1 MDVAMMLNMIRSS
14 MLAVFA
20 LVVSAAA
27 NAQDISEQDAANF
40 EGWRMGFEFR
50 LIERGY
56 DPVIAASMMNGL
68 TIDPR
73 VLERD
78 STQPEFV
85 RPIWVYLDGAASEVR
100 VANGRRAAARHAG
113 ALAAVGTRFD
123 VDADILTSIWGLES
137 AYGEIMG
144 DFDVV
149 RSLATLAWDGRRR
162 SFAQSQLFAVA
173 EMLSNGYATRDD
185 LRGSWAGAMGQTQFI
200 PSTYMSRAV
209 DIDGDGRRDIWA
221 SEADALGS
229 AANLLTF
236 AGWDAD
242 APVVVEVVLPEGFDY
257 AAWTP
262 RRRRAVSAWALDGV
276 RPSEG
281 EWDAED
287 MYRSARLLI
296 PAGAAG
302 PAFAAFSNFD
312 ALMEYNNSTAY
323 ALGVAYLAKRIG
335 GDVDLPDGWPEGD
348 MPLTRTQARE
358 LQTAL
363 TELGFDTQGVD
374 GRIGPN
380 SRAALRAFQRENG
393 MTPDGYAGRRAYDA
407 VMAAAVRD

>member
-1 MDVAMMLNMIRSS
+1 MMLNLLKTSI
-14 MLAVFA
+14 LALFA
-20 LVVSAAA
+20 VAAGAAA
-27 NAQDISEQDAANF
+27 FAQEVSREDAASF
-40 EGWRMGFEFR
+40 EAWRTGFEFG
-50 LIERGY
+50 LIERGV
-56 DPVIAASMMNGL
+56 DPSIAGAMMDGL

-73 VLERD
+73 ILDRD
-78 STQPEFV
+78 SNQPEFV
-85 RPIWVYLDGAASEVR
+85 RPIWVYLNGAASDVR
-100 VANGRRAAARHAG
+100 VANGRRAAAAHAG
-113 ALAAVGTRFD
+113 ALSAVGERFD
-123 VDADILTSIWGLES
+123 VDRDILTAIWGLES

-144 DFDVV
+144 DFDVI

-173 EMLSNGYATRDD
+173 EMIENGYAARDD

-200 PSTYMSRAV
+200 PTTYMARAV

-229 AANLLTF
+229 AANLLTV
-236 AGWDAD
+236 AGWDAN
-242 APVVVEVVLPEGFDY
+242 APVVAEVVLPDGFNY

-262 RRRRAVSAWALDGV
+262 RRRRAVSAWALEGV
-276 RPSEG
+276 QLADG
-281 EWDAED
+281 EWEADD
-287 MYRSARLLI
+287 LYRPARLLI
-296 PAGAAG
+296 PAGASG

-335 GDVDLPDGWPEGD
+335 GDVDLPEGWPEGD
-348 MPLTRTQARE
+348 VPLTRTQARE

-363 TELGFDTQGVD
+363 TELGFDTQGID

-407 VMAAAVRD
+407 VLAAGAREGER